1 MNSLQPNKTLS
12 LVDTHGVDIS
22 IAELI
27 RAGGDNDIGVVLSFL
42 VLLASLTFVSN
53 GFDIEIIMAGLW
65 YGLLSYCH

>member
-1 MNSLQPNKTLS
+1 MNSLQPNKTLP

-53 GFDIEIIMAGLW
+53 VDIGTITVGLRIHF
-65 YGLLSYCH
+65 LLRYSM